1 MQLTDKQIQKYYG
14 YAQAIAGELYRDLF
28 HHVYCEL
35 PDGIHH
41 PDAYIYRA
49 MFNAYT
55 NKKSTFNKLYRIED
69 TDQEIQIAEEIQT
82 HSKYDSFL
90 LHKILLDLEMEGF
103 DLEVSIY
110 KEVRLVSNCVKL
122 SKKIGIAPK
131 TLSKIVNFIENE
143 IRHRYLTLNT

>member
-1 MQLTDKQIQKYYG
+1 MQLTEAQINKYYS

-28 HHVYCEL
+28 HHVYCDL
-35 PDGIHH
+35 PEDIRH

-49 MFNAYT
+49 MFNAFT
-55 NKKSTFNKLYRIED
+55 NKKSTFNKFYRIED
-69 TDQEIQIAEEIQT
+69 TDQDVQIVEEVHV

-90 LHKILLDLEMEGF
+90 LHKILLELEMEGL

-122 SKKIGIAPK
+122 SKKIGITPK
-131 TLSKIVNFIENE
+131 TLSKIVNFIEDE
-143 IRHRYLTLNT
+143 IRHRYIALNT

>member
-14 YAQAIAGELYRDLF
+14 YAHAIAGELYRDLF

-35 PDGIHH
+35 PDGIQH

-69 TDQEIQIAEEIQT
+69 CDQDFTQVDEPQQ

-90 LHKILLDLEMEGF
+90 LHKILLELEMEG
-103 DLEVSIY
+103 LEMEVSIY

-122 SKKIGIAPK
+122 SKKIGITPK
-131 TLSKIVNFIENE
+131 TLSKIVNFIEDE
-143 IRHRYLTLNT
+143 IRNRYLILNS